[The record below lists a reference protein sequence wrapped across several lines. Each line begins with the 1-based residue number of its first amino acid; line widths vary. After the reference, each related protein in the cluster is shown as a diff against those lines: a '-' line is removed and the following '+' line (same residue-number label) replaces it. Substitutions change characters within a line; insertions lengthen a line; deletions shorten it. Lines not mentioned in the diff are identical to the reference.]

1 MSQMVATGAR
11 DLRIAREVALKAT
24 GAAADTSVQILLVT
38 ATSGLAGGERE
49 RVRIQDLAEA
59 KSLVDSFLDHTKSDP
74 ILRKLWVRW
83 EPDFAVT
90 VIVNDNSLDEE
101 LRLRA
106 LFIDLA
112 SRLSDPSRGDLYVL
126 PASDEPEDAELIFSR

>member
-1 MSQMVATGAR
+1 MSPTVATGAPE
-11 DLRIAREVALKAT
+11 LRIAREVALKAT
-24 GAAADTSVQILLVT
+24 GAAADTAVQILLVT
-38 ATSGLAGGERE
+38 ATSEVHGGERE

-59 KSLVDSFLDHTKSDP
+59 TSLVDTFLDHIKSDQ
-74 ILRKLWVRW
+74 LVHELWVRW

-90 VIVNDNSLDEE
+90 VVVNDDSLDEE

-106 LFIDLA
+106 VFIDLA

-126 PASDEPEDAELIFSR
+126 PAPYEPEDAELIFSR